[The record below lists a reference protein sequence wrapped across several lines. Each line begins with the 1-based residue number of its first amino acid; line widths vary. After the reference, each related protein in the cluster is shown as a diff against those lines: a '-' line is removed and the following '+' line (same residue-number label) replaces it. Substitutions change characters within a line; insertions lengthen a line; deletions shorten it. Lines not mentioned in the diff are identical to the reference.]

1 MATRTPARPTA
12 TRAAP
17 RGTPSAKGR
26 SAGSAASPSDD
37 SRSDGD
43 ARGQGAFQWGSA
55 GAIAG
60 AALGGALIA
69 VAANLGRKAAI
80 QGISASAGNW
90 ADSLAA
96 EHKAVL
102 ALFDKMLDTDAD
114 QTRKRALLLLQ
125 LGHAL
130 DKHAYAEEHVV
141 YPCLRE
147 ANDAR
152 VAELLET
159 EHGEVKT
166 FLHRLANMAKD
177 APEWL
182 DIVAEFRA
190 SVAHHA
196 AMEENEVF
204 PRLRSEIDE
213 AMDKKITKEVNK
225 AGFMMA

>member
-1 MATRTPARPTA
+1 MATRT
-12 TRAAP
+12 TRNSTSENSRASS
-17 RGTPSAKGR
+17 GKSSSER
-26 SAGSAASPSDD
+26 S
-37 SRSDGD
+37 
-43 ARGQGAFQWGSA
+43 AFQWGSA
-55 GAIAG
+55 GAIAS
-60 AALGGALIA
+60 AALGGAMIA
-69 VAANLGRKAAI
+69 IAANLGRKAAI
-80 QGISASAGNW
+80 QGVSASAGNW

-96 EHKAVL
+96 EHKMVL
-102 ALFDKMLDTDAD
+102 GLFDKMLDTEDS
-114 QTRKRALLLLQ
+114 QTKKRALLLLQ

-147 ANDAR
+147 NNDAS
-152 VAELLET
+152 VAELLEK

-166 FLHRLANMAKD
+166 YLHRLANMPKD
-177 APEWL
+177 SPEWL
-182 DIVAEFRA
+182 GVVSQFRA

-213 AMDKKITKEVNK
+213 AMDKRITKEVNK

>member
-1 MATRTPARPTA
+1 M
-12 TRAAP
+12 
-17 RGTPSAKGR
+17 
-26 SAGSAASPSDD
+26 
-37 SRSDGD
+37 
-43 ARGQGAFQWGSA
+43 
-55 GAIAG
+55 
-60 AALGGALIA
+60 
-69 VAANLGRKAAI
+69 

-102 ALFDKMLDTDAD
+102 ALFDKMLDTDDD
-114 QTRKRALLLLQ
+114 QTKKRALLLLQ

-147 ANDAR
+147 NNDAS

-166 FLHRLANMAKD
+166 YLHRLSNMAKD
-177 APEWL
+177 SPEWL
-182 DIVAEFRA
+182 GVVGEFRA

-196 AMEENEVF
+196 AMEEKEVF
-204 PRLRSEIDE
+204 PQLRAQIDE
-213 AMDKKITKEVNK
+213 ALDKKITKEVNK
-225 AGFMMA
+225 AGFIMA

>member
-1 MATRTPARPTA
+1 MATRVNRTPK
-12 TRAAP
+12 
-17 RGTPSAKGR
+17 SNGR
-26 SAGSAASPSDD
+26 TKASKPD
-37 SRSDGD
+37 SN
-43 ARGQGAFQWGSA
+43 AFQWGSA
-55 GAIAG
+55 GAIAS
-60 AALGGALIA
+60 AALGGAMIA
-69 VAANLGRKAAI
+69 VAANLGRKAAV

-96 EHKAVL
+96 EHKVVL
-102 ALFDKMLDTDAD
+102 AIFDRMLDTDDD
-114 QTRKRALLLLQ
+114 QTKKRALLLLQ

-147 ANDAR
+147 TNDAS

-166 FLHRLANMAKD
+166 YLHRLSNMPKD
-177 APEWL
+177 SPEWL
-182 DIVAEFRA
+182 GVVSEFRA

-196 AMEENEVF
+196 AMEEKEVF
-204 PRLRSEIDE
+204 PQLRAHIDE

-225 AGFMMA
+225 AGFLMA

>member
-1 MATRTPARPTA
+1 MATRTTGNRNAGNSA
-12 TRAAP
+12 SSTR
-17 RGTPSAKGR
+17 TSGR
-26 SAGSAASPSDD
+26 D
-37 SRSDGD
+37 S
-43 ARGQGAFQWGSA
+43 AFQWGSA

-60 AALGGALIA
+60 AALGGAMIA
-69 VAANLGRKAAI
+69 VAANLGRKAAV
-80 QGISASAGNW
+80 QGLSAAAGNW

-102 ALFDKMLDTDAD
+102 ALFDKMLKTDD
-114 QTRKRALLLLQ
+114 SQTKKRALLLLQ

-147 ANDAR
+147 NNDAS

-166 FLHRLANMAKD
+166 FLHRLANMPKD
-177 APEWL
+177 SPQWL
-182 DIVAEFRA
+182 GVVREFRD

-204 PRLRSEIDE
+204 PQLRASIDE
-213 AMDKKITKEVNK
+213 AMDKRITKEVNK

>member
-1 MATRTPARPTA
+1 MATRD
-12 TRAAP
+12 TRNP
-17 RGTPSAKGR
+17 RTNGTTKSSKP
-26 SAGSAASPSDD
+26 DNN
-37 SRSDGD
+37 
-43 ARGQGAFQWGSA
+43 AFQWGSA
-55 GAIAG
+55 GAIAS
-60 AALGGALIA
+60 AAIGGAMIA
-69 VAANLGRKAAI
+69 VAANLGRKAAV

-102 ALFDKMLDTDAD
+102 ALFDKMLDTDDD
-114 QTRKRALLLLQ
+114 QTKKRALLLLQ

-147 ANDAR
+147 NNDAS

-166 FLHRLANMAKD
+166 YLHRLSNMPKD
-177 APEWL
+177 SPEWL
-182 DIVAEFRA
+182 GVVSEFRA

-196 AMEENEVF
+196 AMEEKEVF
-204 PRLRSEIDE
+204 PQLRAQIDE
-213 AMDKKITKEVNK
+213 AMDRKITKEVNK

>member
-1 MATRTPARPTA
+1 MATRTQSTS
-12 TRAAP
+12 
-17 RGTPSAKGR
+17 SAKPRTR
-26 SAGSAASPSDD
+26 SSAASKADNQPSNPTPTKESGSD
-37 SRSDGD
+37 ST
-43 ARGQGAFQWGSA
+43 FQWGSA

-60 AALGGALIA
+60 AAIGGAILA
-69 VAANLGRKAAI
+69 VAANLGRKAAV

-102 ALFDKMLDTDAD
+102 ALFDKMLDTDDD
-114 QTRKRALLLLQ
+114 QTKRRALLLLQ

-141 YPCLRE
+141 YTSLRE
-147 ANDAR
+147 NNDASM
-152 VAELLET
+152 AELLEK

-166 FLHRLANMAKD
+166 YLHRLGNMPKD
-177 APEWL
+177 SPEWL
-182 DIVAEFRA
+182 DVVSEFRA
-190 SVAHHA
+190 NVAQHM

-204 PRLRSEIDE
+204 PQLRAHIDE
-213 AMDKKITKEVNK
+213 AMDKRITKEVNK

>member
-1 MATRTPARPTA
+1 MATRNTPRSATVRPASRRASGSKETPSSPTGTRSGKAA
-12 TRAAP
+12 TR
-17 RGTPSAKGR
+17 
-26 SAGSAASPSDD
+26 
-37 SRSDGD
+37 
-43 ARGQGAFQWGSA
+43 GQDVFQWGSA

-69 VAANLGRKAAI
+69 VAANLGRKAAV
-80 QGISASAGNW
+80 QGLSAAAGNW

-102 ALFDKMLDTDAD
+102 LLFDKMLDTDDD
-114 QTRKRALLLLQ
+114 QTKKRSLLLLQ

-147 ANDAR
+147 ANDASI
-152 VAELLET
+152 AELLEK

-166 FLHRLANMAKD
+166 YLHRLANMAKD
-177 APEWL
+177 SPDWL
-182 DIVAEFRA
+182 GLIGEFRD

-196 AMEENEVF
+196 AMEENDVF

-213 AMDKKITKEVNK
+213 AMDKRITKEVNK